1 MLAGTFKDLDRGLL
15 TKLVIIQSLLIT
27 ISNYLAHYK
36 FNITGFPL
44 AYSVWCTPAF
54 MVVTDLTTRLA
65 GKQLARAVLLA
76 TLIPGIIGTAIGSW
90 LYGSGLLDG
99 VRLTLASAVCYLIPM
114 LLDVYVFSW
123 IRDRITA
130 WYVAPTVSGIIT
142 TVFMT
147 YLFWG
152 AAFAGGTDQFLSDN
166 WYILATNQIIIKNV
180 LNLVFL
186 LPLYGMLL
194 AYLTRKVQAAHAGV

>member
-1 MLAGTFKDLDRGLL
+1 MIASLFKDLDRRLL
-15 TKLVIIQSLLIT
+15 VKLVIIHSLLIT

-65 GKQLARAVLLA
+65 GRRLARAVLVA
-76 TLIPGIIGTAIGSW
+76 TLIPGLIGTAIGAW

-99 VRLTLASAVCYLIPM
+99 TRLALASGVCYLLPM
-114 LLDVYVFSW
+114 LLDVYIFAW
-123 IRDRITA
+123 LRDKISA
-130 WYVAPTVSGIIT
+130 WYVAPSVSGIIT
-142 TVFMT
+142 TIFMT

-152 AAFAGGTDQFLSDN
+152 AAFAGGTDQFLSAN
-166 WYILATNQIIIKNV
+166 WYVLATNQIIIKNV
-180 LNLVFL
+180 LNLLFL
-186 LPLYGMLL
+186 VPLYGVLL
-194 AYLTRKVQAAHAGV
+194 AYLTRRVQAQHAGA